1 MILNNTIMTSKVFY
15 QGNLR
20 TKCVH
25 LKSGNEIITDA
36 PVDNFGKGEAFSP
49 TDTLATA
56 LASCMVTVM
65 AIKADQ
71 LNIEFKNIN
80 AEVEKIM
87 SSNPRRISEIKVQ
100 INLPIN
106 ISKKEKVIIERAG
119 DNCPIHNSLNPK
131 VKRTIKYN
139 WI

>member
-1 MILNNTIMTSKVFY
+1 MISKVFY
-15 QGNLR
+15 KGNLR

-25 LKSGNEIITDA
+25 LKSENEIITDA
-36 PVDNFGKGEAFSP
+36 PVDNFGKVEVFSP
-49 TDTLATA
+49 TDIVATA

-71 LNIEFKNIN
+71 LNIDFKKIN
-80 AEVEKIM
+80 ADVEKIM
-87 SSNPRRISEIKVQ
+87 SSSPRRISEIKIK
-100 INLPIN
+100 INLPVK
-106 ISKKEKVIIERAG
+106 ISKKDKTIIERAG

>member
-1 MILNNTIMTSKVFY
+1 MISKVFY

-25 LKSGNEIITDA
+25 LKSGNEIVTDA

-49 TDTLATA
+49 TDTVATA

-71 LNIEFKNIN
+71 LNIDFKNITSD
-80 AEVEKIM
+80 VEKII
-87 SSNPRRISEIKVQ
+87 STTPRMISEIKVQ
-100 INLPIN
+100 INLPLK
-106 ISKKEKVIIERAG
+106 ISKKNKVIIERAD

-131 VKRTIKYN
+131 LKRTIKYI

>member
-1 MILNNTIMTSKVFY
+1 MISKVFY

-25 LKSGNEIITDA
+25 LKSGNEIVTDA
-36 PVDNFGKGEAFSP
+36 PVDNSGKGEAFSP
-49 TDTLATA
+49 TDTVATA
-56 LASCMVTVM
+56 LASCMITVM

-71 LNIEFKNIN
+71 LNIDFKKIT
-80 AEVEKIM
+80 ADVEKIM
-87 SSNPRRISEIKVQ
+87 SSNPRMISEIKVQ
-100 INLPIN
+100 INLPTK
-106 ISKKEKVIIERAG
+106 ISKKNKVIIERVG

-131 VKRTIKYN
+131 LKRTIKYN

>member
-1 MILNNTIMTSKVFY
+1 MILNKTIMTSKVFY

-49 TDTLATA
+49 TDIVATA

-71 LNIEFKNIN
+71 LNIDFKKIN
-80 AEVEKIM
+80 ADVEKIM
-87 SSNPRRISEIKVQ
+87 SSNPRRISEIKIK
-100 INLPIN
+100 INLPVK
-106 ISKKEKVIIERAG
+106 ISKKDKTIIERAG

>member
-1 MILNNTIMTSKVFY
+1 MTSKVFY

-56 LASCMVTVM
+56 LASCMITVM

-71 LNIEFKNIN
+71 LNIDFKNIN

-87 SSNPRRISEIKVQ
+87 SSNPRRISEIRVN
-100 INLPIN
+100 INLPLKISQKN
-106 ISKKEKVIIERAG
+106 IK
-119 DNCPIHNSLNPK
+119 L
-131 VKRTIKYN
+131 
-139 WI
+139 

>member
-1 MILNNTIMTSKVFY
+1 MISKVFY
-15 QGNLR
+15 KGNLR

-25 LKSGNEIITDA
+25 LKSENEIITDA

-49 TDTLATA
+49 TDIVATA

-71 LNIEFKNIN
+71 LNIDFKKIN
-80 AEVEKIM
+80 ADVEKIM
-87 SSNPRRISEIKVQ
+87 SSRPRRISEIKIK
-100 INLPIN
+100 INLPVK
-106 ISKKEKVIIERAG
+106 ISKKDKTIIERAG

>member
-1 MILNNTIMTSKVFY
+1 MISKVFY
-15 QGNLR
+15 KGNLR

-25 LKSGNEIITDA
+25 LKSENEIITDA

-49 TDTLATA
+49 TDIVATA

-71 LNIEFKNIN
+71 LNIDFKKIN
-80 AEVEKIM
+80 ADVEKIM
-87 SSNPRRISEIKVQ
+87 SSSPRRISEIKIK
-100 INLPIN
+100 INLPVK
-106 ISKKEKVIIERAG
+106 ISKKDKTIIERAG

>member
-1 MILNNTIMTSKVFY
+1 MISKVFY
-15 QGNLR
+15 KGNLR

-25 LKSGNEIITDA
+25 LKSENEIITDA

-49 TDTLATA
+49 TDIVATA

-71 LNIEFKNIN
+71 LNIDFKKIN
-80 AEVEKIM
+80 ADVEKIM
-87 SSNPRRISEIKVQ
+87 SSSPRRISEIKIK
-100 INLPIN
+100 INLPVK
-106 ISKKEKVIIERAG
+106 ISKKDNTIIERAG